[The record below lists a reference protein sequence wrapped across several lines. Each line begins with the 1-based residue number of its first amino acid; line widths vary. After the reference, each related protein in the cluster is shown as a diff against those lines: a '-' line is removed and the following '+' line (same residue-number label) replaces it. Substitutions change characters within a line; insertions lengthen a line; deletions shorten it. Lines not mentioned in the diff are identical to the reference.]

1 MSDPNNMM
9 AQLNQL
15 LGQNNTQSFQMPGLQ
30 ADFSSLGAYQPNN
43 VNAFAGTGLGDMLKS
58 LTNIGN
64 QPAPTFESKPQ
75 GNWFTNNIMDIN
87 DETGKMDTKWGMQAL
102 QGLGDIA
109 SFGMNWGQYN
119 LAKDSIKQQ
128 NALNK
133 ANFNTAIQTT
143 NTSMEGRA
151 RARYESNPEKY
162 AKPADYMAK
171 NKLKGYGG

>member
-1 MSDPNNMM
+1 MSNPF

-15 LGQNNTQSFQMPGLQ
+15 IAGNNAPAQITDYAAQLQKMLAPVQTQKLGQI
-30 ADFSSLGAYQPNN
+30 DFMQNLK
-43 VNAFAGTGLGDMLKS
+43 NAANG
-58 LTNIGN
+58 IN
-64 QPAPTFESKPQ
+64 QPINNMFQSNVSPEQ
-75 GNWFTNNIMDIN
+75 GNWFTNNVMDMN
-87 DETGKMDTKWGMQAL
+87 DETGKMDMKWGGQAL
-102 QGLGDIA
+102 QGLSDIA
-109 SFGMNWGQYN
+109 QFGMNWSQFN

-133 ANFNTAIQTT
+133 ANFNNAVQTT